1 MENDFIKGTDELKQA
16 LSAYI
21 EELKR
26 QDEEIEEKYPLDV
39 PNEVCNTAVITGIF
53 IENSFEPYAGDFVDF
68 FKVDNEKVYIW
79 THEEDENSVLA
90 VVADEEVKN
99 KKCWVTVAELIDLS
113 RYLWTSF
120 ERRGIDDKLSYKW
133 VYYFDPKIGIKNSTF
148 YGMTIGGPRILESAV
163 FHSGIVL
170 KATDISEMAHI
181 LELLWRDEKAYT
193 ATAALKL
200 SFQLHYCCLI
210 CETGIM
216 PYHDHLSYEPEVWEH
231 LSVIP
236 EMEGSIVQACRS
248 VEAILGEPPN
258 RKPTKVYAFKERW
271 KQIVG
276 FDPDSIFEKG
286 QISYLEFY
294 YKLFDEF
301 RNPSAHSYG
310 NIHYDLLRKNT
321 VEAQCFAA
329 KVLFEYIK
337 KNALDNEDAI
347 QKLSFNTEL
356 LSRVSPKMSTK
367 LTKQGA
373 VSNPQ

>member
-148 YGMTIGGPRILESAV
+148 YGMTMGFLNLLFFTA
-163 FHSGIVL
+163 
-170 KATDISEMAHI
+170 
-181 LELLWRDEKAYT
+181 ELY
-193 ATAALKL
+193 
-200 SFQLHYCCLI
+200 
-210 CETGIM
+210 
-216 PYHDHLSYEPEVWEH
+216 
-231 LSVIP
+231 
-236 EMEGSIVQACRS
+236 
-248 VEAILGEPPN
+248 
-258 RKPTKVYAFKERW
+258 
-271 KQIVG
+271 
-276 FDPDSIFEKG
+276 
-286 QISYLEFY
+286 
-294 YKLFDEF
+294 
-301 RNPSAHSYG
+301 
-310 NIHYDLLRKNT
+310 
-321 VEAQCFAA
+321 
-329 KVLFEYIK
+329 
-337 KNALDNEDAI
+337 
-347 QKLSFNTEL
+347 
-356 LSRVSPKMSTK
+356 
-367 LTKQGA
+367 
-373 VSNPQ
+373 